1 MILYKKLVI
10 FIEKSLIFKIFKIY
24 ISLLR
29 QNYYKMKYVTLH
41 IDTPMADAQNR
52 QIQETVRRERG
63 RLLAFIRRRIPR
75 PEDAEDIAQDVFYEL
90 TEMSRLMKPV
100 EQIASWLFTVAR
112 NKITDRYRKKKPVL
126 LEDVFT
132 FKSSGDEDKAYLLD
146 ELLPAADVRS
156 ADVEMMRETIMEAL
170 MEALDE
176 LPSEQRDVFVQH
188 ELEDKSFKEIA
199 EETGV
204 TLNTLLSRKR
214 YAVLYL
220 RERLRSLYDDLLSN

>member
-132 FKSSGDEDKAYLLD
+132 FKSSADEDKAYLLD

>member
-1 MILYKKLVI
+1 
-10 FIEKSLIFKIFKIY
+10 
-24 ISLLR
+24 
-29 QNYYKMKYVTLH
+29 MKYVTLH

-63 RLLAFIRRRIPR
+63 RLIAFIRRRIPR

-90 TEMSRLMKPV
+90 TEMFRLMKPV

-132 FKSSGDEDKAYLLD
+132 FKSSADEDKAYLLD

-176 LPSEQRDVFVQH
+176 LPAEQRDVFVQH

-220 RERLRSLYDDLLSN
+220 RERLKSLYDDLLSN

>member
-1 MILYKKLVI
+1 
-10 FIEKSLIFKIFKIY
+10 
-24 ISLLR
+24 
-29 QNYYKMKYVTLH
+29 MKYVTLH
-41 IDTPMADAQNR
+41 INPPMPDAQNR

-63 RLLAFIRRRIPR
+63 RLLTFIRRRIPR

-90 TEMSRLMKPV
+90 TEMFRLMKPV

-132 FKSSGDEDKAYLLD
+132 FKSTADDDKAYLLD
-146 ELLPAADVRS
+146 ELLPAANVRS
-156 ADVEMMRETIMEAL
+156 ADVEMMRETIMDAL
-170 MEALDE
+170 MEALYE
-176 LPSEQRDVFVQH
+176 LPAEQRDVFVQH

-204 TLNTLLSRKR
+204 TINTLLSRKR
-214 YAVLYL
+214 YAVLHL
-220 RERLRSLYDDLLSN
+220 REQLRSLYDDILNN

>member
-1 MILYKKLVI
+1 
-10 FIEKSLIFKIFKIY
+10 
-24 ISLLR
+24 
-29 QNYYKMKYVTLH
+29 MKYVTLH

-90 TEMSRLMKPV
+90 TEMFRLMKPV

-132 FKSSGDEDKAYLLD
+132 FKSSADEDKAYLLD

-176 LPSEQRDVFVQH
+176 LPAEQRDVFVQH

-220 RERLRSLYDDLLSN
+220 RERLKSLYNDLLSN

>member
-1 MILYKKLVI
+1 
-10 FIEKSLIFKIFKIY
+10 
-24 ISLLR
+24 
-29 QNYYKMKYVTLH
+29 MKYVTLH

-90 TEMSRLMKPV
+90 TEMFRLMKPV

-132 FKSSGDEDKAYLLD
+132 FKSSADEDKAYLLD

-176 LPSEQRDVFVQH
+176 LPAEQRDVFVQH

-220 RERLRSLYDDLLSN
+220 SERLKSLYDDLLSN

>member
-1 MILYKKLVI
+1 
-10 FIEKSLIFKIFKIY
+10 
-24 ISLLR
+24 
-29 QNYYKMKYVTLH
+29 MKYVTLH

-90 TEMSRLMKPV
+90 TEMFRLMKPV

-132 FKSSGDEDKAYLLD
+132 FKSSADEDKAYLRD
-146 ELLPAADVRS
+146 EWLPAANVRS

-176 LPSEQRDVFVQH
+176 LPTEQRDVFVQH

-220 RERLRSLYDDLLSN
+220 RERLKSLYDDLLSN